1 MWNLKV
7 SVSGSAAAS
16 GRASGAGLESGG
28 GKGRW
33 SAKRKGGVDL
43 VLPGHKRLAPQKGQ
57 HGSCRIHQAGI
68 AFRMLAIEAAS
79 KRRPGLRAAPR
90 AVVGWARGSCQGEPS
105 GTRPGEKRLLSA
117 TRNP

>member
-33 SAKRKGGVDL
+33 SAKRKAGVDL
-43 VLPGHKRLAPQKGQ
+43 VLLGHKRLAPQKGAAWELPNQ
-57 HGSCRIHQAGI
+57 PGRDCIPDAGDRGRLKAPPWPPGCPAGGS
-68 AFRMLAIEAAS
+68 
-79 KRRPGLRAAPR
+79 
-90 AVVGWARGSCQGEPS
+90 
-105 GTRPGEKRLLSA
+105 RLG
-117 TRNP
+117 